1 MRRYKLVTLLAGL
14 PVLTFGCAT
23 RSPMPETAQI
33 REPILP
39 PGPLPANTLPAVLP
53 VVAEIPVVRPKL
65 GSNLKV
71 DDVLASVTQS
81 FPLLLSIQEERG
93 IAAADRLTAEGAFDL
108 QLRSNFTSQEGSFG
122 NRRFDVVA
130 EQPLARSGGSAFA
143 GYRTGLGDFA
153 VYNGGQ
159 KTSDGGELRAGVQ
172 VPLLRDAPIDR
183 RRAALR
189 QAQIS
194 QQLAEPVIKRALLD
208 IQRNAARSYWG
219 WVAAGEQYRIARGLL
234 KLAEDR
240 QEFFEGRLKAGNED
254 VIRVDDNRRSIFDR
268 RGRLLSV
275 ERLVQQSALELSLYL
290 RDDAG
295 LPMVPTAAQLPAGF
309 FDAKPIPVN
318 PDQKEADVQSALA
331 QRPEVERFELLKQRL
346 AVDLKL
352 ALNQFNPALNV
363 GAVIAQDLGDGKKS
377 FTGTDIF
384 ASDTTNASAFVTFEM
399 PWQRREAQG
408 RARKAMLQMNQL
420 LQQERF
426 ARDSIRT
433 EVLDSH
439 SNLTLTADRL
449 QQARLELSEAE
460 KVADNEK
467 KRVIEGGRDIVDLNL
482 RELNA
487 AEAQSKAANTLA
499 EFYRAYADYLAA
511 TGRSGSVPPAAA
523 PVK

>member
-1 MRRYKLVTLLAGL
+1 M
-14 PVLTFGCAT
+14 
-23 RSPMPETAQI
+23 
-33 REPILP
+33 
-39 PGPLPANTLPAVLP
+39 
-53 VVAEIPVVRPKL
+53 
-65 GSNLKV
+65 
-71 DDVLASVTQS
+71 
-81 FPLLLSIQEERG
+81 
-93 IAAADRLTAEGAFDL
+93 
-108 QLRSNFTSQEGSFG
+108 
-122 NRRFDVVA
+122 
-130 EQPLARSGGSAFA
+130 
-143 GYRTGLGDFA
+143 
-153 VYNGGQ
+153 
-159 KTSDGGELRAGVQ
+159 
-172 VPLLRDAPIDR
+172 PLLRDGPIDR
-183 RRAALR
+183 RRATLR
-189 QAQIS
+189 QAQIA

-208 IQRNAARSYWG
+208 IQRNAARSYWS

-268 RGRLLSV
+268 RGRLRST

-290 RDDAG
+290 RDEAG

-309 FDAKPIPVN
+309 FDAKPLPVN
-318 PDQKEADVQSALA
+318 PDQKEADVVLALA
-331 QRPEVERFELLKQRL
+331 QRPEVERFELLKQRV
-346 AVDLKL
+346 AIDLKL

-363 GAVIAQDLGDGKKS
+363 GAGFSQDLGDGKKS
-377 FTGTDIF
+377 FTGTGIF
-384 ASDTTNASAFVTFEM
+384 ESDATNATAFVTFEM

-449 QQARLELSEAE
+449 QQARLELNEAE
-460 KVADNEK
+460 KVAENEK

-487 AEAQSKAANTLA
+487 AEAQSKVANTLA

-511 TGRSGSVPPAAA
+511 TGRSGGIPPAAA